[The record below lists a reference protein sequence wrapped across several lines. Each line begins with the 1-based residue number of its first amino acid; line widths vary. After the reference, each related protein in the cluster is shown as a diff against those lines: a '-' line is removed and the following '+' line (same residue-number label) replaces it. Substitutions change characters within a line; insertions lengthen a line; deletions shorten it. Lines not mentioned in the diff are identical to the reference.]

1 MTGGVERYRPVP
13 AIPGAVRPA
22 RAVLLYFDDDGHRMA
37 GWEWTRPEITMEA
50 EAELEF
56 PYGDPLMAAH
66 STPSTTYTATVS
78 GRAFRGITI
87 DREEQAHG

>member
-13 AIPGAVRPA
+13 AIPGAVWPA
-22 RAVLLYFDDDGHRMA
+22 RAVLLYFDDGGRRMA
-37 GWEWTRPEITMEA
+37 GWEWTRPEVTFEA
-50 EAELEF
+50 EAEPF
-56 PYGDPLMAAH
+56 NMAVQ

-87 DREEQAHG
+87 DDREEQA

>member
-22 RAVLLYFDDDGHRMA
+22 RAVLLYFDDDGRRMA
-37 GWEWTRPEITMEA
+37 GLEWTRPEVMIEYET
-50 EAELEF
+50 EF
-56 PYGDPLMAAH
+56 ASTYGDPFTAVQ

-78 GRAFRGITI
+78 GRAFRGIKI
-87 DREEQAHG
+87 DREEQA